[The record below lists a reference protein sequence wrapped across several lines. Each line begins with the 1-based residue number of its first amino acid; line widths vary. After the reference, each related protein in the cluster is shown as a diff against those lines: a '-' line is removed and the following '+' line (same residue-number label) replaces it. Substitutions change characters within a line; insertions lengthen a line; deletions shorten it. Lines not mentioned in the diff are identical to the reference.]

1 MNSNVVSSI
10 LLLAQSQLREAVVSL
25 FSFGTLQNV
34 HGTINPAAGMRSLEL
49 FMWTARER
57 DGLIGAVRKKLKYG
71 IEETEN

>member
-49 FMWTARER
+49 FM
-57 DGLIGAVRKKLKYG
+57 
-71 IEETEN
+71 